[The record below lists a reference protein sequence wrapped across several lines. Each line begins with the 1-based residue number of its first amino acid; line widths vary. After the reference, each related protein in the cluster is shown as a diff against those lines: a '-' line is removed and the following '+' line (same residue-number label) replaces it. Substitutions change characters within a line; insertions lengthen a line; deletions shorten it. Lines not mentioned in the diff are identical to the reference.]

1 MGGIRD
7 SVAGRRVTSAF
18 MSLSNSS
25 SWFRTGARAT
35 EKEGREKD
43 RERERWSQEKRCGV
57 RWTDVA
63 RERERE
69 DTDAEESE
77 TKKTTEVDRKREQLG
92 EKEVSGKEAE
102 RPDHHKG
109 QMEREK
115 EGKGNME
122 KRETGRTLENTGR
135 GVVRTSHIGRGKFGG
150 WG

>member
-35 EKEGREKD
+35 EKER
-43 RERERWSQEKRCGV
+43 RWSQEKMWSQADRYSQ
-57 RWTDVA
+57 
-63 RERERE
+63 RERE
-69 DTDAEESE
+69 DTDAKESE
-77 TKKTTEVDRKREQLG
+77 TKNMTEVDIKREQLG
-92 EKEVSGKEAE
+92 EKEVSGKEAK
-102 RPDHHKG
+102 RPDHHKR
-109 QMEREK
+109 QMEKEK

-122 KRETGRTLENTGR
+122 KRETGRTLEKTGR